1 MKKILERNK
10 LEKRTGVPSKKFMDS
25 WEMRAKHLIY
35 PERLT
40 EWREMGAGVWSGITD
55 LEYAKEAV
63 KVMQKLHDEKGFDK
77 TKKYVINLKK
87 KNSKDYE
94 IIKIMKIV
102 LHFSK
107 MGPEF
112 FSDYYNITDSFCN
125 QKIERIKIENE
136 EFKRNL
142 EKKSE
147 REQ

>member
-10 LEKRTGVPSKKFMDS
+10 LDSVKKPPSKKDMDK
-25 WEMRAKHLIY
+25 WENMAKHLIY
-35 PERLT
+35 PQRLD
-40 EWREMGAGVWSGITD
+40 EWREMGAGVWYGITD
-55 LEYAKEAV
+55 FEYAKKAV
-63 KVMQKLHDEKGFDK
+63 EIMQKLHDGKSFDQ
-77 TKKYVINLKK
+77 TKQYVINLKK
-87 KNSKDYE
+87 KNSKDYD